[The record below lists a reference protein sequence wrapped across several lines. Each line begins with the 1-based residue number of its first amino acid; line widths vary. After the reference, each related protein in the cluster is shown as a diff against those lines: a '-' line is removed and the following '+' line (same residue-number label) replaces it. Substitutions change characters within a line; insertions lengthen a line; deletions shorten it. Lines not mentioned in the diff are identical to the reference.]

1 MRYFPQL
8 ETGCLAQYP
17 IVKRHKSR
25 TIVNEAVDGS
35 RLVFADD
42 RAREIEW
49 NLAYAGLSS
58 AEVEEIKELFEASE
72 GTLATFLFVDP
83 AGNALRF
90 SEDLSQ
96 PAWTLDAGLTV
107 TSGLADPFG
116 GLTASR
122 VLNGSQE
129 RRTVRQIVF
138 APGRYQYC
146 FSGYFRSSEQARIS
160 LGWSN
165 GAESVREERQA
176 DTVWRRFFCTGS
188 LSGGPSPLVFEIE
201 LPEGR
206 AIEIFGLQVEAQR
219 EPSGYQRTTNT
230 GGVYEGARFLDDTLR
245 VTCEGVDDYSVQM
258 RIGALIGLE
267 A

>member
-8 ETGCLAQYP
+8 VTGCLAQYP
-17 IVKRHKSR
+17 IVKRHKAR

-49 NLAYAGLSS
+49 NLVYSGLSS
-58 AEVEEIKELFEASE
+58 AEIEEINELFEASE
-72 GTLATFLFVDP
+72 GTLSTFLFVDP
-83 AGNALRF
+83 AGNSLRF

-96 PAWTLDAGLTV
+96 PAWTLDAGLSLT
-107 TSGLADPFG
+107 TGLADPFG
-116 GLTASR
+116 GITASKI
-122 VLNGSQE
+122 VNGSQE
-129 RRTVRQIVF
+129 RRTIRQTVF

-146 FSGYFRSSEQARIS
+146 FSGYFRASEQARIS
-160 LGWSN
+160 LGWNN
-165 GAESVREERQA
+165 GAESVHEERQVDSA
-176 DTVWRRFFCTGS
+176 WRRVFCTGS
-188 LSGGPSPLVFEIE
+188 LSGGPAPLVFEIQ

-206 AIEIFGLQVEAQR
+206 AIEVFGLQVEAQR
-219 EPSGYQRTTNT
+219 EPSGYHRTTDM
-230 GGVYEGARFLDDTLR
+230 GGVYQSARFLEDTLR